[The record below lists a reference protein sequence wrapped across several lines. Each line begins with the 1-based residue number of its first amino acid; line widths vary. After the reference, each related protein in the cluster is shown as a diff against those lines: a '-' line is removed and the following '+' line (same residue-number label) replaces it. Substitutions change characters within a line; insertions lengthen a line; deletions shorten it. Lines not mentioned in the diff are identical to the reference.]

1 MNGTDSTEHDEFV
14 EVGGPL
20 PRIRK
25 ATAVSGMNVRV
36 EWDDGREEVIDLTPA
51 IMSHRH
57 FVSLRSDPVA
67 FAALAVRDRGDALV
81 WPQGQELSASWIEE
95 LAPTTLDNA
104 EFRQAMADLR
114 LSLDGMA
121 ARLGIA
127 RRLIA
132 DYRKDKPIPKVIALA
147 TRYLV
152 DQNKKAG

>member
-1 MNGTDSTEHDEFV
+1 MSGTGSTDNDEFV

-20 PRIRK
+20 RRIRQAK
-25 ATAVSGMNVRV
+25 FVEDMKVRV
-36 EWDDGREEVIDLTPA
+36 EWNDGHEEVIDLRPA

-57 FVSLRSDPVA
+57 FVSLRDAPAA
-67 FAALAVRDRGDALV
+67 FAAFTVRNRGDALV
-81 WPQGQELSASWIEE
+81 WPDGQELSASWIEE

-132 DYRKDKPIPKVIALA
+132 DYRRDKPIPQAIALA
-147 TRYLV
+147 TKYLV
-152 DQNKKAG
+152 EQQKKAS

>member
-1 MNGTDSTEHDEFV
+1 MSGTGSMADSGFL

-25 ATAVSGMNVRV
+25 AVHIGDMTVQI
-36 EWDDGREEVIDLTPA
+36 EWDDGKEDTIDLTPA

-57 FVSLRSDPVA
+57 FVSLRRDPDLFSRFV
-67 FAALAVRDRGDALV
+67 VRERGDSLV
-81 WPQGQELSASWIEE
+81 WPGGQELSASWIEE
-95 LAPTTLDNA
+95 LATETLNNA
-104 EFRQAMADLR
+104 QFRQAMADLR

-121 ARLGIA
+121 ARLGVA

-132 DYRKDKPIPKVIALA
+132 DYRKDKPIPQVIALA

-152 DQNKKAG
+152 DQQKKAG